1 VLLII
6 LSFVFL
12 LLGDKRD
19 SMDKKDASNEIFD
32 TIASRNPDM
41 LVGYNRDTCDRANV
55 LIKKLNKR
63 RKIVNRL

>member
-1 VLLII
+1 MLLII

-19 SMDKKDASNEIFD
+19 SMDKKDAFNEIFD

-41 LVGYNRDTCDRANV
+41 LVWYNRDTCDRANV
-55 LIKKLNKR
+55 LIKEIKQKKKNSK
-63 RKIVNRL
+63 

>member
-1 VLLII
+1 MLLII

-19 SMDKKDASNEIFD
+19 SMDKKDAFNEIFD

-55 LIKKLNKR
+55 LIKENKQ
-63 RKIVNRL
+63 KKKNSK

>member
-1 VLLII
+1 MLLII

-19 SMDKKDASNEIFD
+19 SMDKKDAFNEIFD

-41 LVGYNRDTCDRANV
+41 LV
-55 LIKKLNKR
+55 
-63 RKIVNRL
+63 

>member
-1 VLLII
+1 MLLII

-19 SMDKKDASNEIFD
+19 SMDKKDAFNEIFD
-32 TIASRNPDM
+32 TIESRNPDM

-55 LIKKLNKR
+55 LIKEIKQKKKNSK
-63 RKIVNRL
+63 

>member
-1 VLLII
+1 MLLII

-19 SMDKKDASNEIFD
+19 SMDKKDTFNEIFD

-41 LVGYNRDTCDRANV
+41 LVVYNRDTCDRANV
-55 LIKKLNKR
+55 LIKEIKQKKKNSK
-63 RKIVNRL
+63 

>member
-1 VLLII
+1 MLLII

-19 SMDKKDASNEIFD
+19 SMDKKDAFNEIFD
-32 TIASRNPDM
+32 IIASRNPDM

-55 LIKKLNKR
+55 LIKEIKQKKKNSK
-63 RKIVNRL
+63 